1 MILPSKLFSYNQ
13 SVLPKMVVLIK
24 EIQKQ
29 DRGVL
34 ELFQQVQDK
43 FDGVDEFVET
53 LDGLYALGKIE
64 LDTNRLYFCLINSS
78 NVT

>member
-34 ELFQQVQDK
+34 ELFQQVQDE

-64 LDTNRLYFCLINSS
+64 LDTNRRTLKY
-78 NVT
+78 VERD

>member
-64 LDTNRLYFCLINSS
+64 LDTNRRTLKY
-78 NVT
+78 VERD

>member
-43 FDGVDEFVET
+43 FDGIDEFVEA

-64 LDTNRLYFCLINSS
+64 LDTNRRTLKY
-78 NVT
+78 VERD

>member
-13 SVLPKMVVLIK
+13 SVLPKMVILIK

-34 ELFQQVQDK
+34 ELFQQVQDN
-43 FDGVDEFVET
+43 FEGVDEFVET

-64 LDTNRLYFCLINSS
+64 LDTNRRALRY
-78 NVT
+78 VERD

>member
-29 DRGVL
+29 ERGVL
-34 ELFQQVQDK
+34 ELFQQVQDN

-64 LDTNRLYFCLINSS
+64 LDTNRRTLKY
-78 NVT
+78 VERD